1 MSKIPHIRK
10 TTQYI
15 ASTITGDSQTNNTE
29 SYTNTAPTTHES
41 ERVCEQRQQFGNLT
55 KNYNVY
61 LQNVFKSE
69 NPRALIWQNKVWS
82 GDFKNKLVDS
92 EESELVRRYG
102 WYGSWEES
110 EGLDGESDSTYT
122 ETFEQLSIS
131 QIFTPVTPC
140 FSVTIPELGNQTF
153 TSYYHQ
159 YCYDEEYLLDSFDGA
174 VGSCVMESA
183 IFELRAKL
191 TCNTDVPFPSSREYW
206 KLIAGDYD
214 KDQTIKHSVLGV
226 SLIALLVA
234 TIILLS
240 FDRLRNVKT
249 KIHVQLFIA
258 FIIRAVVVFLNDLIE
273 ILMLNLYMKSVVQV
287 NKLNNCRATFSPK
300 AMINLKKQ
308 AIILAESF
316 VDPGFSSDLN
326 STKYD
331 HLNSNQIKFL
341 SSAYDENVSTEFLEF
356 ANNKIE
362 TACSWNINCNYRVVF
377 LKCHSLGN
385 QSRIKYVIF
394 GTKRLC
400 EVFF

>member
-1 MSKIPHIRK
+1 M
-10 TTQYI
+10 

-55 KNYNVY
+55 KSYNVY
-61 LQNVFKSE
+61 LQNIFKSE
-69 NPRALIWQNKVWS
+69 NPRDLIWQNKVWS
-82 GDFKNKLVDS
+82 GDFKNNLVDS
-92 EESELVRRYG
+92 IESTVVRRVWPESFEEYG
-102 WYGSWEES
+102 PYGSWEDS
-110 EGLDGESDSTYT
+110 EGLNGESGSTYT
-122 ETFEQLSIS
+122 YTFDSSIS
-131 QIFTPVTPC
+131 QKATPVTPC

-159 YCYDEEYLLDSFDGA
+159 YCYDEEYLLDSFDDRDDRNGA
-174 VGSCVMESA
+174 VRSCVMESA

-191 TCNTDVPFPSSREYW
+191 TCNTDVPFPSSKEYW

-258 FIIRAVVVFLNDLIE
+258 FIVRAVVVFLNDLIE

-287 NKLNNCRATFSPK
+287 NNSNKCRATYSPK

-316 VDPGFSSDLN
+316 VDPGFSS
-326 STKYD
+326 
-331 HLNSNQIKFL
+331 
-341 SSAYDENVSTEFLEF
+341 YDENVSTEFLEF

-362 TACSWNINCNYRVVF
+362 TACSLNTNCNYMVVF
-377 LKCHSLGN
+377 LKCHILGN
-385 QSRIKYVIF
+385 NPELNMRFWDKTVI
-394 GTKRLC
+394 
-400 EVFF
+400 